1 MYLLKANVPRSLVQ
15 ELTDALIR
23 LGVMRIRLAEV
34 SGYTDGIEQ
43 ERLYRGRTLMVQLV
57 QEVELE
63 ALVPNESLEQAV
75 DTAMVTIRRERSGD
89 GYISVAPLE
98 QCYRV
103 STGNPGV
110 RTPQTNESARP
121 PGEADSRPRLVSR
134 GRPSLFLASLS
145 VSQRTP

>member
-103 STGNPGV
+103 STGNPE
-110 RTPQTNESARP
+110 R
-121 PGEADSRPRLVSR
+121 
-134 GRPSLFLASLS
+134 
-145 VSQRTP
+145 